1 MGRRRDECAVERN
14 ECDRRL
20 YAHGGDGRGNLREN
34 REGPAPTVD
43 IAGIHRT
50 VSRRPSIRSLWGHAA
65 RNRKRQRR
73 DAQSQ
78 RDKCA
83 MRHAF
88 IATRYDK
95 CATRHATSLL
105 RPMRPAPPSI
115 TLRALGSK
123 MPISPHGYRP
133 PSYSPYEVCP
143 RGYLRGVKWGI
154 PTTNQHAQLY

>member
-1 MGRRRDECAVERN
+1 MNAMGGYTHMEAMGGGIFAKTAKATPLQSALRGFIAPNHADHPCVPHRGIPHATASGKGGMPNRN
-14 ECDRRL
+14 VIN
-20 YAHGGDGRGNLREN
+20 A
-34 REGPAPTVD
+34 
-43 IAGIHRT
+43 
-50 VSRRPSIRSLWGHAA
+50 
-65 RNRKRQRR
+65 
-73 DAQSQ
+73 
-78 RDKCA
+78 
-83 MRHAF
+83 HAF

-154 PTTNQHAQLY
+154 STTNQHAQLY

>member
-1 MGRRRDECAVERN
+1 MRIW
-14 ECDRRL
+14 
-20 YAHGGDGRGNLREN
+20 GGGRGNLREI

-83 MRHAF
+83 TRHAF

>member
-1 MGRRRDECAVERN
+1 MGGG
-14 ECDRRL
+14 L

-34 REGPAPTVD
+34 REGPAPTVG
-43 IAGIHRT
+43 IAGIHRA
-50 VSRRPSIRSLWGHAA
+50 VSRRPSIQSLWGHAA

-83 MRHAF
+83 TRHAF

>member
-1 MGRRRDECAVERN
+1 MEAMGGETFAKTAKAPPLQSTLRGFIARYRADHPYDPYGGMPHATASGKGGMPNRN
-14 ECDRRL
+14 VIN
-20 YAHGGDGRGNLREN
+20 A
-34 REGPAPTVD
+34 
-43 IAGIHRT
+43 
-50 VSRRPSIRSLWGHAA
+50 
-65 RNRKRQRR
+65 
-73 DAQSQ
+73 
-78 RDKCA
+78 
-83 MRHAF
+83 HAF

>member
-1 MGRRRDECAVERN
+1 MRIW
-14 ECDRRL
+14 
-20 YAHGGDGRGNLREN
+20 GGGRGNLREI
-34 REGPAPTVD
+34 RESPAPTVD

-50 VSRRPSIRSLWGHAA
+50 VSRRPSIQSLWGHAA

-83 MRHAF
+83 TRHAF